1 MNKDLVYHVEK
12 ELMFETVAAYA
23 AAKQSYSNACAA
35 INALHEVVDAIDAA
49 NIESA
54 LNLARYVLDLVA
66 AAADSAAAA
75 TSLTE
80 SSAEMAEWVYDA
92 SVTRVAS

>member
-35 INALHEVVDAIDAA
+35 IDAA
-49 NIESA
+49 HEIAAAINAADIESA

-75 TSLTE
+75 ASLTE
-80 SSAEMAEWVYDA
+80 HSAEMAEWLYDK
-92 SVTRVAS
+92 SVTVAS